1 MVYPAKSYIWL
12 FMPLILILLNNF
24 YSPKELCGVKIYAS
38 QYFSKHPKQFF
49 FWRRSRDGGHLITG
63 IAFQVKLFDTEHL
76 ENSSSVFVDNKM

>member
-24 YSPKELCGVKIYAS
+24 YFPKELCGVKIYAS

-49 FWRRSRDGGHLITG
+49 LEEEQGWGS
-63 IAFQVKLFDTEHL
+63 FDNRHCL
-76 ENSSSVFVDNKM
+76 SSKII

>member
-49 FWRRSRDGGHLITG
+49 FGGGAGMGVI
-63 IAFQVKLFDTEHL
+63 
-76 ENSSSVFVDNKM
+76 